1 MSYDFEGEP
10 GTLVPVQKTFRERVE
25 GRYWSFIIWC
35 ALDAPLTF
43 INQWGLARLT
53 GKKK

>member
-1 MSYDFEGEP
+1 MSYDFEGVA
-10 GTLVPVQKTFRERVE
+10 LVQTKKTFRDRVA
-25 GRYWSFIIWC
+25 GKYWSFIIWC
-35 ALDAPLTF
+35 ALDAPLPI